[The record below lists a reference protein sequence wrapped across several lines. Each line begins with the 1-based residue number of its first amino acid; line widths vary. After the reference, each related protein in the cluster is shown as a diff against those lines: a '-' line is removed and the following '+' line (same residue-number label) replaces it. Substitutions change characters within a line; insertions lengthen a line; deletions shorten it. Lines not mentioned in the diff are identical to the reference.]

1 MPTTACALPC
11 LCTPWIIV
19 FVLLF
24 LSGISYCFYLNSNCS
39 SKWMSQDGE
48 ETIFKI
54 KKSTKLSKVFIRYAR
69 DKNVQLSSL
78 RFLFDGE
85 RIEEKDTPKTLEMVS
100 PGCESVPRQKS
111 VFQLNHS

>member
-1 MPTTACALPC
+1 MSEPTENEQGQGEANNETLTIRLRNP
-11 LCTPWIIV
+11 
-19 FVLLF
+19 
-24 LSGISYCFYLNSNCS
+24 
-39 SKWMSQDGE
+39 DGE

-85 RIEEKDTPKTLEMVS
+85 RIEEKDTPKTLEMEDGDQVD
-100 PGCESVPRQKS
+100 
-111 VFQLNHS
+111 VFLEQLGGY